1 MEEALPALQQTHA
14 AQGNE
19 VTVAVDIAQA
29 PTGGTSGGSPVG
41 KVVAFYRETIAE
53 MKKVTW
59 PDKTQ
64 IRQLAIGVIVLS
76 LFVGLVIFVV
86 DWALQLTLVRGIP
99 SIFRG

>member
-19 VTVAVDIAQA
+19 VAVAVDTALT
-29 PTGGTSGGSPVG
+29 PTGGGQGVVG
-41 KVVAFYRETIAE
+41 KVVTFYRETIAE

-64 IRQLAIGVIVLS
+64 IRQLSIGVIVLS

-86 DWALQLTLVRGIP
+86 DWALQLILVRGIP
-99 SIFRG
+99 SIFR

>member
-1 MEEALPALQQTHA
+1 VEEALPALQQTHA

-19 VTVAVDIAQA
+19 VAVAVDIAQA
-29 PTGGTSGGSPVG
+29 PSGGGGLVG
-41 KVVAFYRETIAE
+41 KVVSFYRETIAE

-64 IRQLAIGVIVLS
+64 IRQLSIGVIVLS

-86 DWALQLTLVRGIP
+86 DWALQLILVRGIP

>member
-1 MEEALPALQQTHA
+1 VEEALPALQQTHA

-19 VTVAVDIAQA
+19 VAVAVDIAQA
-29 PTGGTSGGSPVG
+29 PSGGGGLVT
-41 KVVAFYRETIAE
+41 KVVSFYRETIAE

-64 IRQLAIGVIVLS
+64 IRQLSIGVIVLS

-86 DWALQLTLVRGIP
+86 DWALQLILVRGIP

>member
-1 MEEALPALQQTHA
+1 M
-14 AQGNE
+14 
-19 VTVAVDIAQA
+19 AVDIAQT
-29 PTGGTSGGSPVG
+29 PTGSGGPGFVG

-64 IRQLAIGVIVLS
+64 IRQLSMGVIVLS
-76 LFVGLVIFVV
+76 LFVGLLIFFV
-86 DWALQLTLVRGIP
+86 DWLLQLILVRGIP

>member
-1 MEEALPALQQTHA
+1 
-14 AQGNE
+14 
-19 VTVAVDIAQA
+19 
-29 PTGGTSGGSPVG
+29 
-41 KVVAFYRETIAE
+41 

-64 IRQLAIGVIVLS
+64 IRQLSIGVIVLS

-86 DWALQLTLVRGIP
+86 DWALQLILVRGIP

>member
-1 MEEALPALQQTHA
+1 M
-14 AQGNE
+14 
-19 VTVAVDIAQA
+19 AVDIAQT
-29 PTGGTSGGSPVG
+29 PGTGAGGGFFG

-64 IRQLAIGVIVLS
+64 IRQLALGVIVLS
-76 LFVGLVIFVV
+76 LLVGLLIFVV
-86 DWALQLTLVRGIP
+86 DWLLQLTLVRGIP